1 MRTVAPDALPPTRIW
16 KGWNQVAAD
25 LVGDDD
31 PDNDMTAEEAQALW
45 KWRHRAVDYGD
56 APDQDL
62 DATLIG
68 TVPGLDDLKFLIS
81 HRFEDSK
88 FAVPQPR
95 DGYKDQNTQVK
106 LDYVGLDNWK
116 FTGSL
121 LRGTLESMGQAGRAW
136 AEFGSAAYADIAIMR
151 DNRPSYLSRNLGSTP
166 SGGWQ
171 GSDATTFGSIVG
183 PSAKYNIAGSLV
195 DRTFTQTG
203 LTVKNILSDATY
215 WDVSVQQFAAQYE
228 MGPSAARDET
238 PVSRTVD
245 GVAIEADET
254 PVGHVPRFEV
264 DQTGIY
270 SMSREFGGRDSSEV
284 STTVLAASIT
294 SQFNKYHQVKSGVEL
309 VLNVLDEQSGQIVV
323 GRSEAQFKDAEW
335 SPYRFAAYLQ
345 DRLEI
350 EGMIANVGLRLEYW
364 NANTDRF
371 FPDAEE
377 DFFGVYA
384 DLPAWY
390 GDRLAPE
397 NWSYTDHFEKWV
409 EQGQVIGADGQVV
422 EGVEPPPS
430 RAAQTHLRL
439 SPRLGVS
446 FPISE
451 TGKVYF
457 NYGHFYTSPRTRHTY
472 GFFGASGRQF
482 FNWMGNPDLKPAHT
496 ISYEVGYDH
505 NVLNIYHLHLAG
517 YVKDGRDM
525 PEFIMYFPSTR
536 TSAPTGITENKLYN
550 DIRGFEAKIAKRQGR
565 FLTGWINFNFQ
576 LESRGLVGFERVQ
589 QDPRELDVRSTTGL
603 RKPDPIPSVRAN
615 FDLHTPVGW
624 GMEVAGYH
632 LFEEISIN
640 WLQWWSRG
648 GKATWDPG
656 GSGIVDNVRWK
667 DILNTDLRIS
677 KVLNWGSVRPVLF
690 VDVSNLFNRRIINSG
705 AFRSEEWGAYM
716 ESLNFA
722 SEGKG
727 GSDRIGDWD
736 KSYIELPDE
745 RWGAFINPRDI
756 YIGLNLSLDY
766 SLK

>member
-1 MRTVAPDALPPTRIW
+1 MCLSSNLPLSTRW
-16 KGWNQVAAD
+16 
-25 LVGDDD
+25 
-31 PDNDMTAEEAQALW
+31 
-45 KWRHRAVDYGD
+45 
-56 APDQDL
+56 
-62 DATLIG
+62 
-68 TVPGLDDLKFLIS
+68 
-81 HRFEDSK
+81 
-88 FAVPQPR
+88 
-95 DGYKDQNTQVK
+95 
-106 LDYVGLDNWK
+106 
-116 FTGSL
+116 
-121 LRGTLESMGQAGRAW
+121 
-136 AEFGSAAYADIAIMR
+136 
-151 DNRPSYLSRNLGSTP
+151 
-166 SGGWQ
+166 
-171 GSDATTFGSIVG
+171 
-183 PSAKYNIAGSLV
+183 
-195 DRTFTQTG
+195 
-203 LTVKNILSDATY
+203 
-215 WDVSVQQFAAQYE
+215 
-228 MGPSAARDET
+228 GPSAARDET
-238 PVSRTVD
+238 PASRTVD
-245 GVAIEADET
+245 GVTIQADET

-284 STTVLAASIT
+284 VTTVLSANIT

-309 VLNVLDEQSGQIVV
+309 VLNTLDEQSGQIVE

-350 EGMIANVGLRLEYW
+350 EGMIANVGLRLEHW

-371 FPDAEE
+371 FPDVEE

-384 DLPAWY
+384 DLPGWY

-397 NWSYTDHFEKWV
+397 NWSYADHFEEWV
-409 EQGQVIGADGQVV
+409 EQGQVIGADGQVI

-430 RAAQTHLRL
+430 RAAETHLRL

-505 NVLNIYHLHLAG
+505 NILNIYHLHLAG

-565 FLTGWINFNFQ
+565 FLTGWINFNYQ

-615 FDLHTPVGW
+615 IDLHTPVGW
-624 GMEVAGYH
+624 GMAVGGYH
-632 LFEEISIN
+632 PFEEVSIN

-656 GSGIVDNVRWK
+656 GAGIVDNVRWK

-677 KVLNWGSVRPVLF
+677 KTFNWGGSRPVLF
-690 VDVSNLFNRRIINSG
+690 VDISNLFNRRFINSG

-756 YIGLNLSLDY
+756 YIGVNLSLDY